1 MRVRTQTMRRRVN
14 RVMGLMLAYQGVF
27 TGVSILGGLVAGAVM
42 LGQST
47 FSDSGVSLDP
57 DKLSQMM
64 DDPASAWLGVIMLM
78 CALAGFLF
86 VSLMRRHDVYT
97 REFWLGGPHDD
108 REGLPMTYGGARMR
122 ASWLLLFVGLLAS
135 LQMMLSLG
143 QFGWSVIL
151 GGDGL
156 ASPALSEF
164 DDTAIGV
171 AGAVAP
177 AADQAGPLGLNIV
190 LTVYVWLVAP
200 VVEEVGFR
208 GVLMHELKPLGRN
221 FAIFTSAMV
230 FGLFHDDLVQG
241 LFAFGAGLLFGYVAM
256 EFSLK
261 WSIMLHCV
269 NNALISGLFVGIA
282 GQFGDVGPEV
292 YGFALIVLGLI
303 ALLVL
308 VIRYR
313 RDIGGYLRAN
323 RAPSGAVAAVWG
335 APCLIVFVAINAL
348 FIAVSFAG
356 AMAA

>member
-1 MRVRTQTMRRRVN
+1 MRA
-14 RVMGLMLAYQGVF
+14 MLDQIAG
-27 TGVSILGGLVAGAVM
+27 SGAV
-42 LGQST
+42 
-47 FSDSGVSLDP
+47 
-57 DKLSQMM
+57 
-64 DDPASAWLGVIMLM
+64 AS
-78 CALAGFLF
+78 
-86 VSLMRRHDVYT
+86 S
-97 REFWLGGPHDD
+97 
-108 REGLPMTYGGARMR
+108 
-122 ASWLLLFVGLLAS
+122 
-135 LQMMLSLG
+135 
-143 QFGWSVIL
+143 
-151 GGDGL
+151 
-156 ASPALSEF
+156 
-164 DDTAIGV
+164 
-171 AGAVAP
+171 AVAP
-177 AADQAGPLGLNIV
+177 AADQAEPLGLNIV

-221 FAIFTSAMV
+221 VAIFTSAMV

-269 NNALISGLFVGIA
+269 NNALISGLFVRIA
-282 GQFGDVGPEV
+282 GQFGDVGSEV

-308 VIRYR
+308 VICYR

-335 APCLIVFVAINAL
+335 APCLIVFVVINAL